1 MQSVVFP
8 SSDNEMKYILL
19 VLVVCSVGILMIPNA
34 FAVNERTIEVK
45 NAPGSLVPG
54 CEETNG
60 CFLPDRQSIKPGD
73 TIVWTNPDTMSHY
86 VASGTSSG
94 GKDGGFDSGMIAP
107 GQTFEHQFTK
117 SGLYNYFCSA
127 HPWMEGIIIVEEGP
141 DWVPPSTP
149 SPPSS
154 STSKTPTNLILDP
167 LPTTFKADYQP
178 ASGSTRATITFSGEL
193 ETADKKFYITDAPI
207 TLKFIGF
214 TLDGKNH
221 YEITTDNKGL
231 FNFAITLLPGNDYG
245 IQAVFDGG
253 QSKSSGKIWAPS
265 KSQTEYFIVTSSS
278 SQPTSSI
285 GGPTF
290 LKLEVEADKR
300 VVTIIGKLTDKATKK
315 YTVRNEAV
323 TLIPSGFSFTE
334 AIQSCS
340 IYGNGNVSCYNHNP
354 TCLSSYL
361 PNCVLK
367 TNTVTG
373 EFATRFNLPV
383 GEDYSVQ
390 AVFHGTNQWDASKSL
405 TQSFTVSSLSSSTSK
420 SLPPTS
426 TSSEDFGWIWILVIL
441 GVVFAGVAAVLAK
454 RNKKKTPT
462 TAPQRR
468 TFGVKQPKKRR
479 TGSPA
484 SVPPSG
490 TSASTFAHYE
500 CPDCHSDNII
510 QYQDGAESCSDC
522 GWKT

>member
-1 MQSVVFP
+1 MQSVVLP
-8 SSDNEMKYILL
+8 SSDNEMKYLLL

-245 IQAVFDGG
+245 IQAVFDGDTKF
-253 QSKSSGKIWAPS
+253 KSS
-265 KSQTEYFIVTSSS
+265 KSQTEYFTVTLAT
-278 SQPTSSI
+278 SQPQ
-285 GGPTF
+285 PQ
-290 LKLEVEADKR
+290 
-300 VVTIIGKLTDKATKK
+300 
-315 YTVRNEAV
+315 
-323 TLIPSGFSFTE
+323 P
-334 AIQSCS
+334 
-340 IYGNGNVSCYNHNP
+340 P
-354 TCLSSYL
+354 
-361 PNCVLK
+361 
-367 TNTVTG
+367 
-373 EFATRFNLPV
+373 
-383 GEDYSVQ
+383 
-390 AVFHGTNQWDASKSL
+390 
-405 TQSFTVSSLSSSTSK
+405 TQSSGGF
-420 SLPPTS
+420 
-426 TSSEDFGWIWILVIL
+426 EWIWILIIL

-454 RNKKKTPT
+454 RNKKKTPI
-462 TAPQRR
+462 APLAQ
-468 TFGVKQPKKRR
+468 QPKRR
-479 TGSPA
+479 RAKTKPSRQYSPE
-484 SVPPSG
+484 
-490 TSASTFAHYE
+490 SASTFAHYE
-500 CPDCHSDNII
+500 CPNCHSENIV
-510 QYQDGAESCSDC
+510 QNPDGSELCSDC
-522 GWKT
+522 GWKS